1 LTYNGFHL
9 PWTEEEGG
17 PDHWDRGDGGDPDD
31 EEFEEEA
38 EEESPT
44 STTSYGSSRTRS
56 TRRAGGLQPN
66 PEARHLARDY
76 VKCVANLG
84 EGTVSDWASVLQCGD
99 ELLTAAGGVEEAAR
113 LLWDARKEAKLDNLR
128 GVRDETLDGVL
139 HPLVLE
145 YLRAVECNGMVA
157 RHPGSKARVEAGLH
171 PNAKNNLDQVYKQ
184 IFKDVRKHRVLV
196 VKRGNQRLGTT
207 VSSPFEAVD
216 KMLPDRSIAPD
227 KRIVHDQR
235 QVNSQTDKLWH
246 PPALQPTH
254 QQIARRI
261 LWHKTRFPG
270 LDVLISKRDIAGAF
284 RLLWVAP
291 GDAHLFAGDLPWNV
305 KKMAEEEGANGG
317 QHDGEDM
324 TVIYLVSSFGFSGSP
339 GRATEDYHRAH
350 RPARPRRD
358 GACSFDSKVLVD
370 DCVLVEPAVGL
381 RPWVSA
387 SCYDGVKL
395 MLGSAAVNEEKN
407 LVEGVFRHEQ
417 TVWGLTMN
425 SKTELASLPARRIE
439 KGAHL
444 LAHHAFDYDMVC
456 LTLRQLQQFRG
467 ITTGWSVVVKGLKNE
482 LKAADVFLTGGD
494 GSLPVKPKV
503 SSYLDETMATT
514 RAWEDLWALFEMC
527 RWLCAQPEMWESQ
540 FCATLDE
547 LLDPRERLAL
557 PRGHRHAVFVSA
569 DATETVVG
577 AIDWT
582 NGQVARLSTDQV
594 GPWLEEALKGEMED
608 EKVRI
613 HVSEMLAFV
622 AFAIQPWGS
631 HGMARWSS
639 TPGTIKSCGRGSRR
653 DRVGLVLGDCFCGCL
668 LCAR

>member
-1 LTYNGFHL
+1 
-9 PWTEEEGG
+9 
-17 PDHWDRGDGGDPDD
+17 
-31 EEFEEEA
+31 
-38 EEESPT
+38 
-44 STTSYGSSRTRS
+44 
-56 TRRAGGLQPN
+56 
-66 PEARHLARDY
+66 
-76 VKCVANLG
+76 
-84 EGTVSDWASVLQCGD
+84 
-99 ELLTAAGGVEEAAR
+99 
-113 LLWDARKEAKLDNLR
+113 
-128 GVRDETLDGVL
+128 
-139 HPLVLE
+139 
-145 YLRAVECNGMVA
+145 
-157 RHPGSKARVEAGLH
+157 
-171 PNAKNNLDQVYKQ
+171 
-184 IFKDVRKHRVLV
+184 
-196 VKRGNQRLGTT
+196 
-207 VSSPFEAVD
+207 
-216 KMLPDRSIAPD
+216 
-227 KRIVHDQR
+227 
-235 QVNSQTDKLWH
+235 
-246 PPALQPTH
+246 
-254 QQIARRI
+254 
-261 LWHKTRFPG
+261 
-270 LDVLISKRDIAGAF
+270 
-284 RLLWVAP
+284 
-291 GDAHLFAGDLPWNV
+291 
-305 KKMAEEEGANGG
+305 MAEEEGANGG

-527 RWLCAQPEMWESQ
+527 RWLCARPEMWESQ